1 MKRFFL
7 LTLAAGTLAA
17 SEGLAV
23 DNNPIV
29 VIDTSLGK
37 IKVELFPDKTPITVK
52 NFLGYVDDKFFE
64 GTIFHRVI
72 PGFMIQGGGFEASKP
87 IEPRGEKKTKSPIKN
102 EASKDLLNK
111 RGTIA
116 MARTS
121 VPDSATSQFFINLK
135 DNAFLDKEKD
145 PRGVGYC
152 VFGKVIDGMDVVD
165 KIAGVKTKSV
175 IPGAIENVPVEPVV
189 IKSIRRVD
197 KEQDKEKKK

>member
-7 LTLAAGTLAA
+7 LTLAAGALAA
-17 SEGLAV
+17 SEGLAAE
-23 DNNPIV
+23 NPIV

-37 IKVELFPDKTPITVK
+37 IKVELLPEKASITVK
-52 NFLGYVDDKFFE
+52 NFLNYVNDKFYD

-87 IEPRGEKKTKSPIKN
+87 IEPRGEKKTKAPIKN
-102 EASKDLLNK
+102 EASNGLQNK

-121 VPDSATSQFFINLK
+121 IPDSATSQFFINLK

-165 KIAGVKTKSV
+165 KIAGVKTKSA
-175 IPGAIENVPVEPVV
+175 IPGMMENVPAEPVV

-197 KEQDKEKKK
+197 KEQEKDKKK